1 MSFLTFISRVK
12 YPAIF
17 CDAYITTLALNA
29 CPLNTPCTVQALIFL
44 SPERSVELK
53 FTSMMESKK
62 SWLQAYIPQ
71 KPSDYV
77 AFLFMIVMLWV
88 IALFELFVVLPL
100 YHEPFSS
107 WWCLHVFCGFFFW
120 LNVFANFFFLITTD
134 TTGKNLGM
142 PSVLKPGWTYCPFCQ
157 LNAPPRAHHCQVCN
171 ECVLK
176 RDHHCI
182 FAGKCVGFRNYRY
195 YMFLALYLWLGAF
208 YANAFHHEYVTS
220 EIGSF
225 SVATVLTM
233 VTPILMWM
241 LGYTTLY
248 GFFISFMTGLSIF
261 AFILFSGML
270 FFQIRIISRGQTSY
284 ERKKKKKEYDLG
296 WKQNFLDVFGEK
308 WYLAWIWP
316 TVSSPLPG
324 DGTNYKKTYLQESK
338 DL

>member
-1 MSFLTFISRVK
+1 
-12 YPAIF
+12 
-17 CDAYITTLALNA
+17 
-29 CPLNTPCTVQALIFL
+29 
-44 SPERSVELK
+44 
-53 FTSMMESKK
+53 
-62 SWLQAYIPQ
+62 
-71 KPSDYV
+71 
-77 AFLFMIVMLWV
+77 
-88 IALFELFVVLPL
+88 
-100 YHEPFSS
+100 
-107 WWCLHVFCGFFFW
+107 
-120 LNVFANFFFLITTD
+120 
-134 TTGKNLGM
+134 
-142 PSVLKPGWTYCPFCQ
+142 
-157 LNAPPRAHHCQVCN
+157 
-171 ECVLK
+171 
-176 RDHHCI
+176 
-182 FAGKCVGFRNYRY
+182 
-195 YMFLALYLWLGAF
+195 MFLALYLWLGAF

-233 VTPILMWM
+233 VTPIVMWM

-316 TVSSPLPG
+316 TVSSLLPG